1 MNHLPVQPCFKHSQL
16 HLRIWECHYWNR
28 HFLVQLG
35 VMHPAQGHLESMYE
49 RFPQWGC
56 NQKQLVCVVRPRWRG
71 EKRSQLFRVK
81 SLPSQ
86 RRGTHNN
93 HLNITYRQIF
103 LEATCIVAHVKSAE
117 KGALER
123 SLKLPYF
130 LTSTDLGN
138 DCLKWA
144 RMFGKLQNA
153 APPNSDVVKVWGVGS

>member
-16 HLRIWECHYWNR
+16 HLRIWECHYLNR

-103 LEATCIVAHVKSAE
+103 LEATCIVAQVPKKEHLREVWNC
-117 KGALER
+117 
-123 SLKLPYF
+123 
-130 LTSTDLGN
+130 LTFSPPQTWETTVWSGRA
-138 DCLKWA
+138 CSESC
-144 RMFGKLQNA
+144 RMQ
-153 APPNSDVVKVWGVGS
+153 PPPIPT